1 CTNGVTAIGVL
12 NPFEF
17 W

>member
-1 CTNGVTAIGVL
+1 CTNGVTAIGIL